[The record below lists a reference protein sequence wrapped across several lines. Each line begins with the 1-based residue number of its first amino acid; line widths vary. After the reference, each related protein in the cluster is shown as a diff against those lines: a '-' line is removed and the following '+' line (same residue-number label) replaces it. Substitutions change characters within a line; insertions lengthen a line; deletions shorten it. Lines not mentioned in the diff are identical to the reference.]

1 MNDSEKP
8 VVVVSK
14 CLGFDACRFNGDTLS
29 DKFIE
34 KLGKFVTFIPVCPE
48 VEIGLGTPRKPIRMV
63 ETDTGLRLLQPE
75 TGNDVTENMQYF
87 SDAFLNRLHHVDGFI
102 LKNRSP
108 SCAVTDAKVMAS
120 VENSHTL
127 RKQGGFFGE
136 KVKEKFPNLAIEDEG
151 RLKSFSIREHFLIK
165 LFTSAKFKQ
174 IKRKN
179 QYRDLL
185 MFHSENKYLFM
196 TYDQLKL
203 KEMGRIVANQE
214 RKKTEDLIAFYEGKL
229 YDLLAEAPNF
239 TANINVLYH
248 VMGYFSKKLSND
260 EKQYFLGLIEQY
272 RRNVVPLSSPVRV
285 LQSWVIRFKNA
296 YLASQTF
303 FNPYPEQLIEITD
316 SGKGRN
322 FA

>member
-1 MNDSEKP
+1 MDEAKKP

-14 CLGFDACRFNGDTLS
+14 CLGFDACRFNGDKIA

-34 KLGKFVTFIPVCPE
+34 KLGKFVTYIPVCPE

-63 ETDTGLRLLQPE
+63 ETDERLRLLQPE
-75 TGNDVTENMQYF
+75 TGTDVTEKMESF
-87 SDAFLNRLHHVDGFI
+87 STAFLDGLKDVDGFI

-108 SCAVTDAKVMAS
+108 SCAVTDAKVMTGLEKA
-120 VENSHTL
+120 HTL
-127 RKQGGFFGE
+127 RKQGGIFGE
-136 KVKEKFPNLAIEDEG
+136 KVKEKFHHLAIEDEG
-151 RLKSFSIREHFLIK
+151 RLKNFSIREHFLVK
-165 LFTSAKFKQ
+165 LFTTAKFKE
-174 IKRKN
+174 IKKN
-179 QYRDLL
+179 NRYNDLL

-196 TYDQLKL
+196 AYDQMKL
-203 KEMGRIVANQE
+203 KELGRIVANHE
-214 RKKTEDLIAFYEGKL
+214 KRKTETLYHDYEGKL
-229 YDLLAEAPNF
+229 YELLAEAPKF
-239 TANINVLYH
+239 TAYINVLYH
-248 VMGYFSKKLSND
+248 VMGYFSKKLSED

-272 RRNVVPLSSPVRV
+272 RQNVVPLSSPVGV

-303 FNPYPEQLIEITD
+303 FNPYPEELIEITD